1 MDMLNRALRIILVRD
16 TDFFF
21 FFFLPKA
28 LLRVNE
34 VNISSLTVEQT
45 CSSTVHGPK
54 SFGSVIPAPVNLL
67 GL

>member
-16 TDFFF
+16 TD

>member
-16 TDFFF
+16 TDFF

-54 SFGSVIPAPVNLL
+54 SFGSVIQAPVNLL

>member
-16 TDFFF
+16 TEFFF
-21 FFFLPKA
+21 FFVPKA
-28 LLRVNE
+28 LLGLND